1 MKKVAKKKKRAES
14 FNAVMKAMTK
24 TAEFNEKSWYEL
36 PDYCRVAGSYCGEP
50 VVTRPSVARKLREF
64 IKRAKAAHRRELKE
78 AGKRGER

>member
-24 TAEFNEKSWYEL
+24 TAESNEKSWYYEL
-36 PDYCRVAGSYCGEP
+36 PDYCRVEGCYCEEP
-50 VVTRPSVARKLREF
+50 VVTRPAVARKLREF

-78 AGKRGER
+78 AGKRG